1 MYGFIQMVEAVVL
14 GGVLPVTL
22 MWLFMRYKMNDTNK
36 HAQVLLAAIDK
47 NPEMDIEELIKKLT
61 PTRKLLKE
69 KLLNKLL
76 WGSLFSVF
84 GVGIIVMA
92 LACPFYN
99 SDSFILFGLIFLA
112 IGIAFFINFAVGKKM
127 LSKEIETEERLFTT
141 QK

>member
-92 LACPFYN
+92 LAYPFYN

>member
-1 MYGFIQMVEAVVL
+1 MYGFIQTVVW
-14 GGVLPVTL
+14 GGVLPVIL

-36 HAQVLLAAIDK
+36 HSQVLLAAIDK
-47 NPEMDIEELIKKLT
+47 NPEMDIEELIKKLN

-92 LACPFYN
+92 LAYPFYN